1 VRKPIIIF
9 VIVSACGLLA
19 VLLFG
24 PASQSTES
32 VSIFVA
38 GHTNDPVRGPS
49 ILFSITNASRYSV
62 CCVRFPVELKTN
74 GIWVR
79 YQEDLQMC
87 IETHLPV
94 LEPSESAIFV
104 VPHPTPPVS
113 WRVSAGCGRMT
124 RRPIGH
130 NEAVQSL
137 RKLGYKIKDGWFKVV
152 SPEIMPPNKSLQPTP
167 GSAFRSASRF
177 TATGPAWLSLGRSA

>member
-1 VRKPIIIF
+1 MKKLIIIF

-19 VLLFG
+19 VLLFA
-24 PASQSTES
+24 PSSQSTGG

-38 GHTNDPVRGPS
+38 GHTNDPVRGAS

-79 YQEDLQMC
+79 YQEDLQLC
-87 IETHLPV
+87 IDTDLPV

-104 VPHPTPPVS
+104 VPHPTMPVP
-113 WRVSAGCGRMT
+113 WRVSAGCGPMT
-124 RRPIGH
+124 RRPIGYD
-130 NEAVQSL
+130 EAVQSL
-137 RKLGYKIKDGWFKVV
+137 RKLGFKIKDGWFKVI

-167 GSAFRSASRF
+167 GSGSSSATRF
-177 TATGPAWLSLGRSA
+177 TSLGPAWLSSGR